1 LVSNRSV
8 IPLRLNR
15 WWSISSNRSRAGSW
29 QWLLRGCLS
38 LGFILLSSVATLAE
52 EASTGP
58 RSVQPIEFSA
68 SLVKRVDGRRFE
80 AQVFAKSDRIRL
92 EYKYA
97 IKTELGYSSIEIL
110 RLDKRESW
118 FLLAQRRQILSAPVK
133 LEEILPIQP
142 TLPGEQSR
150 MLIGDATTIGRP
162 SKLYEVRV
170 DYNGRNERFYEWVD
184 VETGVVLKLVSQ
196 DRDWAI
202 EYLRFRISPQPNYY
216 FEEPTGYQRWAPKP
230 ETQERG

>member
-1 LVSNRSV
+1 MVWNRSG
-8 IPLRLNR
+8 IPLRFNR
-15 WWSISSNRSRAGSW
+15 WWSISTNRSRAGFW
-29 QWLLRGCLS
+29 QWFLRGCLS
-38 LGFILLSSVATLAE
+38 TSLCLLANVPVLAE

-58 RSVQPIEFSA
+58 RSTQPIEFSA
-68 SLVKRVDGRRFE
+68 SLVKRVEGRRFE

-97 IKTELGYSSIEIL
+97 VKTELGYSSIEIL

-118 FLLAQRRQILSAPVK
+118 FLLAQRRQILSVPVK
-133 LEEILPIQP
+133 PEEILPIQP

-150 MLIGDATTIGRP
+150 TLIGDATTIGRA

-184 VETGVVLKLVSQ
+184 VDTGVVLKLVSQ

-202 EYLRFRISPQPNYY
+202 EYLRFRLSPQPDYY
-216 FEEPTGYQRWAPKP
+216 FEEPTGYQRWAPKSG
-230 ETQERG
+230 TQERG